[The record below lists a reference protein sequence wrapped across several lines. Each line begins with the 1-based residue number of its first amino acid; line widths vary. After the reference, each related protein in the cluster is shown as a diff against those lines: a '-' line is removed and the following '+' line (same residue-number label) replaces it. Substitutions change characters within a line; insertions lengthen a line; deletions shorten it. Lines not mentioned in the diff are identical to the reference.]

1 MLHAPVYW
9 GGGGVGKDPLD
20 LLDCVGESC
29 KESTLKKKKKK
40 KELLSTEVELH
51 KGRRKKSQMIFII

>member
-29 KESTLKKKKKK
+29 KESTLKKKNNNNNY
-40 KELLSTEVELH
+40 
-51 KGRRKKSQMIFII
+51 